1 MSPQDPGLRRL
12 IFRKRSNLAISLEHV
27 WDRPERYPGEIMGRI
42 SPAARSPVDQGKV
55 RRRGGREGRQK
66 IQPPRKPAGLLG
78 REVSSRC
85 QLARH
90 RPRVRKRLA
99 LEVRYRPMLAHSL
112 VQSDEV
118 PAYVMPHP
126 GCIFGTEV
134 HRAKRLSMHSL
145 VDRIGH
151 RKELQRVIERYE
163 RRRPYPGC
171 AGGWHSD

>member
-1 MSPQDPGLRRL
+1 
-12 IFRKRSNLAISLEHV
+12 
-27 WDRPERYPGEIMGRI
+27 MGRI

-55 RRRGGREGRQK
+55 RCRIGTDHHIGRLQVSMTETPRWRGEREGRQQ
-66 IQPPRKPAGLLG
+66 IQPPRKPAGLLD

-134 HRAKRLSMHSL
+134 HRAKRLSMHPL
-145 VDRIGH
+145 VDRIGY

-163 RRRPYPGC
+163 RRRPYPGR